1 MVGVGGLE
9 GWRVWGVRRI
19 VGGGGGLAGFV
30 IEAPC
35 AANPTIAA
43 NQPTNEPISGVIF
56 WPLDVWN
63 KHFPNTPLPAQEWFR
78 YPDRSMESCHITGV
92 VRNAELGCPPG
103 CRVLTNSVNLVNA
116 LDDGWQT
123 LACHSGD
130 ETQDTSTT
138 AATTHTSPSGSTTEA
153 PMPS

>member
-1 MVGVGGLE
+1 MYGWGGGSGGLE
-9 GWRVWGVRRI
+9 GLWGL
-19 VGGGGGLAGFV
+19 GELWGGGGLVGFV

-43 NQPTNEPISGVIF
+43 NQPTNVPISGVIF

-78 YPDRSMESCHITGV
+78 CPDHMESCHITGV
-92 VRNAELGCPPG
+92 VRNADLGCPAG
-103 CRVLTNSVNLVNA
+103 CFVLTNSVNLVNA
-116 LDDGWQT
+116 LDDGWQ
-123 LACHSGD
+123 HVIGD
-130 ETQDTSTT
+130 ETQDTSAT